1 MTAPK
6 GAGEIL
12 KERQKL
18 DFVVNCL
25 AERAKAHATMPP
37 LEAEQLRQV
46 VRDRA
51 NDLFDEWSKIAL
63 ELVQAGVALQYQS
76 EVGAA
81 QRLLYEFLNPEL
93 KRLPLRHRKFRANRS
108 LRDVEPSINLWL
120 KTMDGTDIE
129 EDEL

>member
-1 MTAPK
+1 MSSFKAR
-6 GAGEIL
+6 GA
-12 KERQKL
+12 
-18 DFVVNCL
+18 
-25 AERAKAHATMPP
+25 RASADA
-37 LEAEQLRQV
+37 LRGSEEQLRQV

-63 ELVQAGVALQYQS
+63 ELGQAGVALQYQA

-81 QRLLYEFLNPEL
+81 QRLLYEFLNSEL

-120 KTMDGTDIE
+120 KRMDGTDIE
-129 EDEL
+129 EDDL

>member
-37 LEAEQLRQV
+37 VEAEQLRQV

-63 ELVQAGVALQYQS
+63 ELVQSGVALQYQS

-93 KRLPLRHRKFRANRS
+93 KRLPPPAPKIPGQPFA
-108 LRDVEPSINLWL
+108 P
-120 KTMDGTDIE
+120 
-129 EDEL
+129 